1 MAKIKS
7 MDTTTVK
14 VEGPEHTPPLAAD
27 ANAPAKPK
35 SKYKVGY
42 GKPPAESRWKPGQS
56 GNPKGKKK
64 GTQSFKQIFLE
75 AANKIIVLKDANGVQ
90 RVSQIKAVMA
100 VCFAEA
106 FKGKPKML
114 EKLLVFAKEFLPLPP
129 PETEQDAIDKLN
141 EAVKACPGYFVF
153 TPNHQMAIDGMRRLY
168 GPRSEGG

>member
-1 MAKIKS
+1 MAKIKN

-100 VCFAEA
+100 GGFAEA
-106 FKGKPKML
+106 FKGKPKRAG
-114 EKLLVFAKEFLPLPP
+114 KHLVFCKEILPPPP
-129 PETEQDAIDKLN
+129 PETQQERIGKTKQAL
-141 EAVKACPGYFVF
+141 KACPGYCVS
-153 TPNHQMAIDGMRRLY
+153 P
-168 GPRSEGG
+168 